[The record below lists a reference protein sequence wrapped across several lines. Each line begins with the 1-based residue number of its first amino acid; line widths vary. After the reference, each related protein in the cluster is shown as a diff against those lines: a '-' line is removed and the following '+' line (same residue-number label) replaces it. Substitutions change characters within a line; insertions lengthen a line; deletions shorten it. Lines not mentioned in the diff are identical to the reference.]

1 MLPPRGS
8 TARGDQ
14 RAWKVIGFETAKG
27 AKLARLDL
35 IDAEK
40 PEAQAVPVEDVVVV
54 AEFRDHIYP
63 GLISTGKVERGGD
76 KPFHTVINGENYHV
90 LEALTFTHRGKID
103 AIYIDPPYNTGAK
116 DWKYNNHYVEA
127 EDLYRHSKWLA
138 MMERRLR
145 IAGELL
151 KPRNSVI
158 IVTIDEKEVHRLAL
172 LLDQLFPD
180 ASVQMVTSV
189 ISAKGAIRPGRFSRV
204 EEHIFFVTFGAAV
217 VKPWYR
223 NMLDPV
229 DSDASDSAALEWLGL
244 RRREPS
250 SVRGARPNQFYPV
263 FVQEKTGH
271 IHSVGAAVDDGVDRG
286 SVEAPGGTIAL
297 SPLKPDGT
305 EMLWGLTPDI
315 LRRNWKKGYVR
326 VNSWKPDEGRGT
338 VQYVPGG
345 TIQQIEQGFI
355 KVVGRKKD
363 GSVTGRVAT
372 EEETPPP
379 KRLWKVDSHNAET
392 GGTNILSS
400 LLPKRRFPYPKSLYA
415 VEDCLRFFI
424 EDKPDAIV
432 LDFFSGSG
440 TTAHAVGR
448 LNRQHGGRRQCI
460 SITNNEVAADEQAS
474 LRGAGLRPG
483 DPDWEKLGI
492 CDFITKPGIAAAI
505 SGWTSDEEAIDGEY

>member
-1 MLPPRGS
+1 
-8 TARGDQ
+8 
-14 RAWKVIGFETAKG
+14 
-27 AKLARLDL
+27 
-35 IDAEK
+35 
-40 PEAQAVPVEDVVVV
+40 
-54 AEFRDHIYP
+54 
-63 GLISTGKVERGGD
+63 
-76 KPFHTVINGENYHV
+76 
-90 LEALTFTHRGKID
+90 
-103 AIYIDPPYNTGAK
+103 
-116 DWKYNNHYVEA
+116 
-127 EDLYRHSKWLA
+127 
-138 MMERRLR
+138 
-145 IAGELL
+145 
-151 KPRNSVI
+151 
-158 IVTIDEKEVHRLAL
+158 
-172 LLDQLFPD
+172 
-180 ASVQMVTSV
+180 
-189 ISAKGAIRPGRFSRV
+189 
-204 EEHIFFVTFGAAV
+204 
-217 VKPWYR
+217 
-223 NMLDPV
+223 MLDPV

-492 CDFITKPGIAAAI
+492 CDFITKPRIAAAI